1 MEVHMG
7 FVLCKR
13 IFPPLIYVSLLYYLS
28 HSFFNLLCLLS
39 FFFFFFFVSLLC
51 YVCQFFLSLLFILF
65 IYFDFVFSYISHS
78 AFSFLFSSS
87 FDLFS
92 FKKKKFV
99 HTQFFNKKMCYFFI
113 LFNKNKIIN
122 LYQFYFP
129 LNK

>member
-39 FFFFFFFVSLLC
+39 FFFFLVSLLY

-92 FKKKKFV
+92 LKKKNFV

-122 LYQFYFP
+122 LYQFYFS